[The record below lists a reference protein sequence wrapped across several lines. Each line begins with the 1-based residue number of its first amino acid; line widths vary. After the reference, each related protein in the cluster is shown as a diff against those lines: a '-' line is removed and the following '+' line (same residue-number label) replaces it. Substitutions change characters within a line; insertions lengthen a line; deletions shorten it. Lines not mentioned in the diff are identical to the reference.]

1 MNKATATVPDSQ
13 IFPHPGTYAAPAK
26 EANFT
31 ASQINKHYKAVD
43 LLFQVQQT
51 TSNLKVRKERYAE
64 LAAGVPESM
73 LDKDFLCVYAITQVE
88 SASAELARL
97 TSEYVD
103 LLRSLIEPVAE
114 KQYYTTDL
122 SPENALA

>member
-1 MNKATATVPDSQ
+1 MNKSTQTAANIQTL
-13 IFPHPGTYAAPAK
+13 PHPATYPAPARDS
-26 EANFT
+26 FT
-31 ASQINKHYKAVD
+31 SNQINKHYKAVD

-103 LLRSLIEPVAE
+103 LLRSLIEPVAA